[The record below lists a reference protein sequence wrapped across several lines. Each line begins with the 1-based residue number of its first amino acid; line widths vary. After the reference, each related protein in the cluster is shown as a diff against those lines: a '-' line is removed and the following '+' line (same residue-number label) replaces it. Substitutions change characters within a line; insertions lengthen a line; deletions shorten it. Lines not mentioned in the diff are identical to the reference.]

1 MLCWK
6 DWSEAKGILLG
17 GCQNNQVER
26 WMMGVHND
34 NLSVDFGYILKA
46 EVTEYAS
53 ELAVD
58 CGKRER
64 IKDKQDF
71 SAWVVRRIEL
81 PSTEMEKAIGGV
93 GFWAKTKDPVLDI
106 LSFRY

>member
-1 MLCWK
+1 
-6 DWSEAKGILLG
+6 
-17 GCQNNQVER
+17 
-26 WMMGVHND
+26 MGVHND

-64 IKDKQDF
+64 IKDKLKIFQL
-71 SAWVVRRIEL
+71 E
-81 PSTEMEKAIGGV
+81 
-93 GFWAKTKDPVLDI
+93 
-106 LSFRY
+106 